1 MNDNLAELLPFN
13 PIKGPL
19 VSAFLY
25 IGNMNLTHK
34 ATLLVTFVVSFFIQ
48 PNWFFDNFWAKA
60 DFYDS
65 IPFTVPF
72 VAYSLVSAILGTLA
86 CEGVI
91 RFVKKYL

>member
-1 MNDNLAELLPFN
+1 VNDNLSELLPFN

>member
-1 MNDNLAELLPFN
+1 MNTA
-13 PIKGPL
+13 
-19 VSAFLY
+19 
-25 IGNMNLTHK
+25 HK
-34 ATLLVTFVVSFFIQ
+34 ATLLVTFVVSYFIQ

-72 VAYSLVSAILGTLA
+72 VAYSLVAAILGTLA
-86 CEGVI
+86 CEAVI

>member
-1 MNDNLAELLPFN
+1 
-13 PIKGPL
+13 
-19 VSAFLY
+19 
-25 IGNMNLTHK
+25 MNLMHK
-34 ATLLVTFVVSFFIQ
+34 VILLVAFVVSFFIQ

-65 IPFTVPF
+65 LPFTVPY
-72 VAYSLVSAILGTLA
+72 VAYSLVSATLGTIA

>member
-1 MNDNLAELLPFN
+1 
-13 PIKGPL
+13 
-19 VSAFLY
+19 
-25 IGNMNLTHK
+25 MNLTHK
-34 ATLLVTFVVSFFIQ
+34 ATLLVTFVVSYFIQ

-72 VAYSLVSAILGTLA
+72 VAYSLVAATLGTLA
-86 CEGVI
+86 CEGAI

>member
-1 MNDNLAELLPFN
+1 
-13 PIKGPL
+13 
-19 VSAFLY
+19 
-25 IGNMNLTHK
+25 MNLTHK
-34 ATLLVTFVVSFFIQ
+34 ATLLVTFVVSYFIQ

-86 CEGVI
+86 CEGAS
-91 RFVKKYL
+91 RCVKKYL

>member
-1 MNDNLAELLPFN
+1 M
-13 PIKGPL
+13 
-19 VSAFLY
+19 
-25 IGNMNLTHK
+25 HK
-34 ATLLVTFVVSFFIQ
+34 VILLVAFVVSFFIQ

-65 IPFTVPF
+65 LPFTVPY
-72 VAYSLVSAILGTLA
+72 VAYSLVSATLGTIA

>member
-1 MNDNLAELLPFN
+1 
-13 PIKGPL
+13 
-19 VSAFLY
+19 
-25 IGNMNLTHK
+25 MNLTHK

-48 PNWFFDNFWAKA
+48 PNWFYENFWSKA

-65 IPFTVPF
+65 FPFTFPF
-72 VAYSLVSAILGTLA
+72 LAYSLVAAILGTLV

>member
-1 MNDNLAELLPFN
+1 M
-13 PIKGPL
+13 K
-19 VSAFLY
+19 
-25 IGNMNLTHK
+25 LTHK
-34 ATLLVTFVVSFFIQ
+34 AILFVTFVFSCFIQ

-65 IPFTVPF
+65 IPFTIPF
-72 VAYSLVSAILGTLA
+72 VAYSLVSGILGTLA

>member
-1 MNDNLAELLPFN
+1 
-13 PIKGPL
+13 
-19 VSAFLY
+19 
-25 IGNMNLTHK
+25 MNLTHK

-60 DFYDS
+60 DFYDLL
-65 IPFTVPF
+65 PFTVPF
-72 VAYSLVSAILGTLA
+72 VAYSLVAAVLGTLA